1 MATTSYEP
9 AGGLPTPPL
18 GTARNRRLHFIL
30 LAQIVN
36 PEDCRRRSKRL
47 IARMIQP
54 STRSPL
60 GPSGCSRHD
69 DYCWKVTSPSIS
81 AVALSIS

>member
-18 GTARNRRLHFIL
+18 GSRARRRLHFIL
-30 LAQIVN
+30 LAPIAN
-36 PEDCRRRSKRL
+36 PEDYSGRSKRL

-69 DYCWKVTSPSIS
+69 DYCWKVTSPSVS